1 MSGKHAFDRKRP
13 LEEQNL
19 VEWAKPL
26 LVSKRKISKV
36 IDSHI
41 QGQYSSRGVMKVAR
55 VIIQCLSERPKYR
68 PNIDEVMRSL
78 EQLHDSND
86 IVDGVG
92 NSQSPHQTINRQN
105 KWPYFK
111 QQWFRSWKK
120 C

>member
-26 LVSKRKISKV
+26 LVSKRKIAKV

-41 QGQYSSRGVMKVAR
+41 QGQYSSREVMKVAR
-55 VIIQCLSERPKYR
+55 VIIQCLSKRPKYR

-92 NSQSPHQTINRQN
+92 NSQSPHQTINHQN